1 MAQLIVFFI
10 LAGLAVGSALAMIT
24 ARNLVHAVLWMVGNF
39 VAVAVLFLMLQ
50 APFLAV
56 VQLIVYAGA
65 IMVLFLFVVMLM
77 GPQPVT
83 LKERLAGQ
91 RWLAIPLVLVLL
103 LALISVVATDSLT
116 GRPGLASAEQLGA
129 NNPQLLGELLYT
141 KYLFPFEIVS
151 VLLLVAMIGA
161 VVLAKREAFLRRVSE
176 EQEAE
181 QATPAIAE
189 SSDMG
194 QPQERERAKAA

>member
-1 MAQLIVFFI
+1 MIELIVFFL
-10 LAGLAVGSALAMIT
+10 LAGLAVGSALAMVT

-39 VAVAVLFLMLQ
+39 AAVAVLFLMLQ
-50 APFLAV
+50 APFLAA

-83 LKERLAGQ
+83 LGERLAGQ
-91 RWLAIPLVLVLL
+91 RWLAIPLVLLL
-103 LALISVVATDSLT
+103 LVVLVSVVATNTLT
-116 GRPGLASAEQLGA
+116 GRPGPIPADQLGR

-141 KYLFPFEIVS
+141 RYIFPFEIVS

-161 VVLAKREAFLRRVSE
+161 VVLAKREAFVRRLPERDAE
-176 EQEAE
+176 E
-181 QATPAIAE
+181 PARSAVTE
-189 SSDMG
+189 D
-194 QPQERERAKAA
+194 RE

>member
-1 MAQLIVFFI
+1 MIELIAFFV
-10 LAGLAVGSALAMIT
+10 LAGLAVGCALAMIT

-50 APFLAV
+50 APFLAA

-83 LKERLAGQ
+83 LSERLAGQ
-91 RWLAIPLVLVLL
+91 RWLALPLVLVLL
-103 LALISVVATDSLT
+103 VALVSVVATDDLT
-116 GRPGLASAEQLGA
+116 GRPGLPSAEQLGA
-129 NNPQLLGELLYT
+129 NNPQLLGELLFT
-141 KYLFPFEIVS
+141 KYVFPFEIVS

-161 VVLAKREAFLRRVSE
+161 VVLAKREAFLRRIPETEV
-176 EQEAE
+176 EQQIE
-181 QATPAIAE
+181 PAIANNQ
-189 SSDMG
+189 D
-194 QPQERERAKAA
+194 RARAA

>member
-1 MAQLIVFFI
+1 MELIVFFT
-10 LAGLAVGSALAMIT
+10 LAGLAVGCALAMVT

-50 APFLAV
+50 APFLAA

-83 LKERLAGQ
+83 LAEHLAGQ

-103 LALISVVATDSLT
+103 VGLIPVVATNELT
-116 GRPGLASAEQLGA
+116 GRPGLASADQLGV
-129 NNPQLLGELLYT
+129 NNPQLLGELLFR
-141 KYLFPFEIVS
+141 KYIFPFEIVS

-161 VVLAKREAFLRRVSE
+161 V
-176 EQEAE
+176 
-181 QATPAIAE
+181 
-189 SSDMG
+189 
-194 QPQERERAKAA
+194 

>member
-1 MAQLIVFFI
+1 MTELITFFI
-10 LAGLAVGSALAMIT
+10 LAGLAVGCALAMIT

-50 APFLAV
+50 APFLAA

-83 LKERLAGQ
+83 LKEHLAGQ
-91 RWLAIPLVLVLL
+91 RWVAIPLVLILL
-103 LALISVVATDSLT
+103 VALLSVVATDSLT
-116 GRPGLASAEQLGA
+116 GQTGLASADQLGA

-141 KYLFPFEIVS
+141 KYIFPFEIVS

-161 VVLAKREAFLRRVSE
+161 VVLAKREAFLRRLPRE
-176 EQEAE
+176 EAE
-181 QATPAIAE
+181 QKAAPAAPE
-189 SSDMG
+189 T
-194 QPQERERAKAA
+194 QERAKAA